1 LDPTVGTVALAALV
15 TALATGLGALPFL
28 FVHSTS
34 TRAVGLS
41 SAAAAGFM
49 TAATVV
55 LAYEGARAGAE
66 RALLGAVLGGFAL
79 WLVQRGLRRH
89 DDLHVGLLRGADALR
104 VVTIV
109 AVMTAHSFAEG
120 IGVGVS
126 YADGAA
132 LGVFITIAIAVHN
145 IPEGL
150 AISTVLVPRGSG
162 VAAAAGWS
170 IVSSLPQP
178 LMAVPAFLF
187 VEAFAPLL
195 AAGLGFAAGAMAW
208 MVATELLP
216 DARQRVA
223 LRPLATAFG
232 LAFAGMM
239 AFQLVLAAA

>member
-1 LDPTVGTVALAALV
+1 MDPTVLTVAVAALL

-34 TRAVGLS
+34 SRAVGLS

-49 TAATVV
+49 SAATVV
-55 LAYEGARAGAE
+55 LAWEGARAGAL
-66 RALLGAVLGGFAL
+66 RALVGAALGGLAL
-79 WLVQRGLRRH
+79 WIVQRALRGR
-89 DDLHVGLLRGADALR
+89 DLHVGLLRGADALR
-104 VVTIV
+104 AVTIV

-120 IGVGVS
+120 VGVGVS

-132 LGVFITIAIAVHN
+132 LGLFITIAIAVHN

-150 AISTVLVPRGSG
+150 AISTVLVPRGSS
-162 VAAAAGWS
+162 VPAAAGWS

-187 VEAFAPLL
+187 VEAFDGLL

-208 MVATELLP
+208 MVATDLLP
-216 DARQRVA
+216 DARERLA
-223 LRPLATAFG
+223 ARPLAVAFALAFG
-232 LAFAGMM
+232 GMM
-239 AFQLVLAAA
+239 AFQLALAAV